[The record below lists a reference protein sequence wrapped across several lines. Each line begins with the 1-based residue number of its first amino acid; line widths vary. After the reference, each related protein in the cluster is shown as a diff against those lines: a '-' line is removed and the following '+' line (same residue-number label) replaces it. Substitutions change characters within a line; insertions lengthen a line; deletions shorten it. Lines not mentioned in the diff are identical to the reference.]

1 MLIDKQGRAVNPDNL
16 PKGKAKREAALA
28 ELLEVSDRWRR
39 YSKSFTLEQRARL
52 RVGASAGGRK

>member
-28 ELLEVSDRWRR
+28 ELREVPDRWRG

-52 RVGASAGGRK
+52 KGGHK